1 MVAAGGTVAERA
13 GAAIGDGYA
22 SQAGQVPRSG
32 PARYDQPTGAPLTS
46 GARAGGGMTT
56 TIFDRYGG
64 FATMRKV
71 VSAFYDRVLD
81 SDLLAHHFADVD
93 MRQLI
98 SHQTVFIAYL
108 TGGPG
113 AGYSDE
119 VLRRVHA
126 PLGITAEEFA
136 EMLTLLTEALEDQGF
151 NDEDVKAVTGEFAAR
166 EHLVVTG

>member
-1 MVAAGGTVAERA
+1 MAEPT

-22 SQAGQVPRSG
+22 SRSARVPRSA
-32 PARYDQPTGAPLTS
+32 PARYDLPTGCPQTT
-46 GARAGGGMTT
+46 GGRAGGGMTT
-56 TIFDRYGG
+56 SIFDRYGG

-71 VSAFYDRVLD
+71 VSAFYDQVLD

-136 EMLTLLTEALEDQGF
+136 EMLALLAEALEEQGF
-151 NDEDVKAVTGEFAAR
+151 SDEDVKEVAAAFAAR